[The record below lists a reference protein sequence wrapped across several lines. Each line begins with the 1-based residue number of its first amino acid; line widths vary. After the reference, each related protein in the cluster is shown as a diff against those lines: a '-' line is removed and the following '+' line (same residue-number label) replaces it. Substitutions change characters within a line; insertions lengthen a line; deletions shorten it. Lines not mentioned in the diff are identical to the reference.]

1 LTQTFKEE
9 HPRRLKNAMA
19 QPLDK
24 AQDTMYAQLGQM
36 EQDHFFTE
44 DFTQEHPHKL
54 SNAFYVRGDA
64 PDIENLQINMEYNE
78 IDNYNP
84 GAQARLAKYAEFM

>member
-1 LTQTFKEE
+1 
-9 HPRRLKNAMA
+9 MA

-44 DFTQEHPHKL
+44 EFTTEHPHKL
-54 SNAFYVRGDA
+54 QNAFWSRGEA
-64 PDIENLQINMEYNE
+64 QDIENLQLEYNE

-84 GAQARLAKYAEFM
+84 RAQARLAKYAEFM